1 MAEFCTVGKF
11 IKVLAIVLVLSLF
24 CAGLAQLVIG
34 GVFYGKCPFKGLLVA
49 HNITSGVVTV
59 ATFIFFGVIAVK
71 LFHNEGVHWI
81 SGNVI
86 IVFTIIAIIITL
98 FMFSWTI
105 VGNTVNVWHKNYT
118 TTNHTQSS
126 YCHPTLALSS
136 FVVMILYSIVFYL
149 LLIVLC
155 LLKICD
161 DR

>member
-1 MAEFCTVGKF
+1 MAEFCTVVKF
-11 IKVLAIVLVLSLF
+11 IKVVAIVLLLSVF

-59 ATFIFFGVIAVK
+59 ATFVFFGAIAVK
-71 LFHNEGVHWI
+71 LFHKEGVHWI

-86 IVFTIIAIIITL
+86 IIFTIIAIIITL

-105 VGNTVNVWHKNYT
+105 VGNTVNVWNRNYT
-118 TTNHTQSS
+118 ITNQTRPS

-136 FVVMILYSIVFYL
+136 FVVMILYSIAFYL

-155 LLKICD
+155 LLKVCD